1 MTTLTPYTDRNADY
15 YTAMV
20 WDYAEAVANKTLPA
34 PRFVRLAVKRFL
46 TDFDKSLNDPTYKY
60 YYDPLKTYK
69 ICKFVDAMVLL
80 EGFEGPFVL
89 EPWQAFILAQFG
101 WVHRLGEKK
110 GFRRFRRF
118 WIECPRGNG
127 KALSL
132 DTPIPTPSGWTTMG
146 QIQAKDWVFSD
157 DGNPVQVLAVTDIM
171 NDHKCF
177 EVTFDDGSTIIADA
191 NHLWQTKAVKE
202 PERTHRTSGR
212 KTTTKTTIKTTQEIA
227 DTLMSTYPGGHT
239 QVNHRIENTRPLY
252 LPEAD
257 LPIHPYLLG
266 YWLGDG
272 SSAGAGLTIGEED
285 QTAVINIMKDIGV
298 ELYPTN
304 WSKLQFRLDP
314 YVGYV
319 GMKNNVK
326 RGEYINKLMDLGV
339 INNKHIPDIYM
350 RASVEQRQALLQ
362 GLMDSDG
369 YITKLGQAQFT
380 NTNKVLIDQVN
391 ELVCSLGMKTFSG
404 DGYIPQQLP
413 GCEPN
418 KNVEFYP
425 FSDQRVFRLDR
436 KFSRQKKYTSCSVR
450 STVRYITGCKEIPSV
465 PVRCIQ
471 VDDYRGMFLAGKNM
485 VPTHN
490 SAFSS
495 AVALYLLAADSEPGA
510 QVISAATTHN
520 QAKVIWDVSKQLA
533 EHPDTR
539 WLLQDKLNI
548 ETMAKSIFVRKSF
561 SRFAALSK
569 DGKRFDGKN
578 LHAAFM
584 DEAHAYDNDILW
596 NVILTG
602 LGKRKQSIM
611 WAITTAGP
619 NLTGIGYEEHK
630 YIVSVLLN
638 EFEDDSYFG
647 IIWAADEAYKEIDES
662 GVETNYEADD
672 CYTEATWEKCN
683 PNWHVSIDKD
693 MIRSVARQAVTLT
706 SKRNNFLTKHC
717 NRWCRDSF
725 GLFDTTQLNAPP
737 IFNKGLDLLKFKNK
751 RCYMGIDLGSVSDIT
766 ALVLLFPEIKKVVD
780 PDGLERSDLYISL
793 FMRAYI
799 TKNASRNSS
808 VQGYKKWVEDGQ
820 LIETHGD
827 VTDYNV
833 LKRDLLEDYKLFD
846 IRVIGYDNY
855 NAAQLVTELTNM
867 GLPMQMVG
875 QGFKYLSPATKEL
888 QRLIADKRIEHN
900 NTLWSWMCGN
910 AVALQ
915 DNHNNIKPIK
925 ENPKSH
931 LKIDGLA
938 AALDALVL
946 LMDNEF
952 DGDVKFIY

>member
-1 MTTLTPYTDRNADY
+1 
-15 YTAMV
+15 MV
-20 WDYAEAVANKTLPA
+20 WDYAEAVHNKTLRA
-34 PRFVRLAVKRFL
+34 PRYVRLAVKRFL
-46 TDFDKSLNDPTYKY
+46 KDYDKSINDPNYKY
-60 YYDPLKTYK
+60 IYDPIKTYK
-69 ICKFVDAMVLL
+69 ICKFIDAMVLL
-80 EGFEGPFVL
+80 EGFEGAFVL
-89 EPWQAFILAQFG
+89 EPWQAFIVAQFG
-101 WVHRLGEKK
+101 WVHRSGEKK

-132 DTPIPTPSGWTTMG
+132 DTPIPTPTGWTTMG

-157 DGNPVQVLAVTDIM
+157 DGNPVQVLAVTDVM

-177 EVTFDDGSTIIADA
+177 EVTFDDGSVIIADA

-202 PERTHRTSGR
+202 PERTHRVSGR

-227 DTLMSTYPGGHT
+227 DTLMMICPSGYT

-252 LPEAD
+252 LPEVD

-272 SSAGAGLTIGEED
+272 SSAGAVLTIGEED
-285 QTAVINIMKDIGV
+285 QTAVIDIMKDIGV

-314 YVGYV
+314 YIGYK

-326 RGEYINKLMDLGV
+326 RGGYINKLIELGV

-350 RASVEQRQALLQ
+350 RASIEQRQALLQ

-369 YITKLGQAQFT
+369 FITKEGQAQFT
-380 NTNKVLIDQVN
+380 NTNKTLIDQVN
-391 ELVCSLGMKTFSG
+391 ELVCSLGMKTYTG

-413 GCEPN
+413 GCQPN
-418 KNVEFYP
+418 KIAWHVEFYP
-425 FSDQRVFRLDR
+425 FSDQKVFRLDR
-436 KFSRQKKYTSCSVR
+436 KYKRQKKYVAGSVR

-471 VDDYRGMFLAGKNM
+471 VDDFRGMFLAGRNM

-495 AVALYLLAADSEPGA
+495 AVALYLLAADGEPGA
-510 QVISAATTHN
+510 QIISAATTFD

-533 EHPDTR
+533 EHPETR
-539 WLLQDKLNI
+539 WLLQDKLGI
-548 ETMAKSIFVRKSF
+548 ETMAKSIFVKKSF
-561 SRFAALSK
+561 SRFRALSK

-602 LGKRKQSIM
+602 LGKRKQSVM

-619 NLTGIGYEEHK
+619 NLTGIGFEEHK
-630 YIVSVLLN
+630 YIVSVLQE
-638 EFEDDSYFG
+638 EFEDDAYFG
-647 IIWAADEAYKEIDES
+647 IIWAADEAYKEIDEN
-662 GVETNYEADD
+662 GVETLYEADD
-672 CYTEATWEKCN
+672 CYTEETWEKCN

-693 MIRSVARQAVTLT
+693 MIRTVARQARALT

-725 GLFDTTQLNAPP
+725 GLFDPTELNAPP
-737 IFNKGLDLLKFKNK
+737 IFVPDLDIKKFKNK
-751 RCYMGIDLGSVSDIT
+751 VCYAGIDLGSVDDIT
-766 ALVLLFPEIKKVVD
+766 ALVLLFPEIRDSEVIL
-780 PDGLERSDLYISL
+780 DGETLKRRDLYITL

-799 TKNASRNSS
+799 TKKASRESS
-808 VQGYKKWVEDGQ
+808 VQGYKAWVEGGQ
-820 LIETHGD
+820 LIETHGS

-833 LKRDLLEDYKLFD
+833 LKRDLLEDYKLYD
-846 IRVIGYDNY
+846 LRMVGYDNY
-855 NAAQLVTELTNM
+855 NAAQLVTELENM
-867 GLPMQMVG
+867 GLPMEMVG

-888 QRLIADKRIEHN
+888 QRLIADKRIFHN

-938 AALDALVL
+938 ATLDALVH
-946 LMDNEF
+946 LMEHEF
-952 DGDVKFIY
+952 NGDVKFIF